1 MGDLQSCSRCHASAT
16 MSILPPFFTAIVT
29 ISGEN
34 GVPPGRGREI
44 STRWDVSVVTNL
56 GAGKEDGGGARR
68 ERAVTDSDFV
78 RAGGEGVDGVEGR
91 AALLLMESALL
102 RDWLGSGEGEE
113 RVRIAWSEGRAWR
126 GVRGDGREGE
136 GEEPVLEMRQG
147 SMAGFW
153 YGEVLRLTSVT
164 RGGRRKEAEAADL
177 AIAADDGKRTLSIA
191 SSGLLWFGDS
201 CVLCTGALIGA
212 PGGF

>member
-1 MGDLQSCSRCHASAT
+1 M
-16 MSILPPFFTAIVT
+16 
-29 ISGEN
+29 
-34 GVPPGRGREI
+34 
-44 STRWDVSVVTNL
+44 SVVTNL

-78 RAGGEGVDGVEGR
+78 RAGGEGVDGVDGR
-91 AALLLMESALL
+91 AALLLTESALL
-102 RDWLGSGEGEE
+102 RDWLGIGEGEE
-113 RVRIAWSEGRAWR
+113 RVRIVWSEGRAWR

-136 GEEPVLEMRQG
+136 EPVLETRQG

-191 SSGLLWFGDS
+191 SKGL
-201 CVLCTGALIGA
+201 
-212 PGGF
+212 